1 MPFKCIGSTTRMDLN
16 KAEGCYQSMLLQVH
30 RMRCSKTFGCCC
42 VLRYLR
48 RHGYRS
54 HSPLSACEGGAS
66 MLGNDRK
73 RGLSSLLPPVIALT
87 SRLGRKASLPSFIA
101 FSLWNNERMSEGTE
115 STLGFTFVLTASTK
129 LATSLGSAISL
140 KEILIALFP
149 FFTFTQQWVCAETLL
164 WGDLLRED
172 ISMASKRVR
181 HLNQL
186 TKCLHLDNYSS
197 LAQFALLVF
206 LTYGDEQE
214 IEYTFFVLKEVKLWA
229 SQSLTET
236 NTSSKWQSDGTYNKK
251 ASWRHH
257 SLQET

>member
-16 KAEGCYQSMLLQVH
+16 KAEGCYQSMLLQEH

-42 VLRYLR
+42 VPRYLR

-66 MLGNDRK
+66 MQGNHRK
-73 RGLSSLLPPVIALT
+73 RGLSSPLPPVIALT
-87 SRLGRKASLPSFIA
+87 SRPGRKASLPSFIA
-101 FSLWNNERMSEGTE
+101 FSLWKSWRSSKATVINEF
-115 STLGFTFVLTASTK
+115 LVALTNSMR

-149 FFTFTQQWVCAETLL
+149 FFTFTQEWVCAETLL

-186 TKCLHLDNYSS
+186 TKCLHLDSYSS

-206 LTYGDEQE
+206 LTHGDEQE
-214 IEYTFFVLKEVKLWA
+214 IEYIFFVLKEAKLWA